1 MLFLNALSCNN
12 DSGRI
17 PVWLMRQ
24 AGRYMSSYR
33 KLKESYSFHD
43 LCLIPEL
50 TTQVTLQPIEAF
62 DFDAAILFS
71 DILLPLIAIGITTI
85 FRDGKGPLLIGPGWE
100 RVLSPPDISSIL
112 QETISGV
119 YQAAALLSASLDRPL
134 IGFSGAPW
142 TLAAYLIEGEAS
154 TTWPKTRAAL
164 QHNSKRVHALVRSL
178 EEIVV
183 SHLTLQ
189 IQAGVDA
196 IQLFDSRSSL
206 LPDLLFQ
213 EFSVQ
218 PILRI
223 VRRLP
228 TCPTIIYTA
237 NALTAALYAPSAI
250 SCDET
255 VDMAAL
261 RSTIAP
267 SVAIQGNLN
276 PKFLIGPKSLLIQE
290 IRHICGCMRNDKG
303 FIFNLS
309 SGVLPQT
316 EEEAIHSLVE
326 TVREIQ
332 IL

>member
-33 KLKESYSFHD
+33 KLKESYSFQD

-50 TTQVTLQPIEAF
+50 AAQVTLQPIETF

-71 DILLPLIAIGITTI
+71 DILLPLIAIGVTTI
-85 FRDGKGPLLIGPGWE
+85 FRDGQGPLLVGPGWE
-100 RVLSPPDISSIL
+100 RVCPPFDMTSAL
-112 QETISGV
+112 QETIPGV
-119 YQAAALLSASLDRPL
+119 YQAATLLSASLDRPL

-164 QHNSKRVHALVRSL
+164 QQHPKHVLKLVRSL
-178 EEIVV
+178 EEMVV

-206 LPDLLFQ
+206 LPDPLFQ

-223 VRRLP
+223 IRRLP
-228 TCPTIIYTA
+228 TCP
-237 NALTAALYAPSAI
+237 AI
-250 SCDET
+250 
-255 VDMAAL
+255 
-261 RSTIAP
+261 
-267 SVAIQGNLN
+267 VA
-276 PKFLIGPKSLLIQE
+276 
-290 IRHICGCMRNDKG
+290 
-303 FIFNLS
+303 
-309 SGVLPQT
+309 
-316 EEEAIHSLVE
+316 
-326 TVREIQ
+326 
-332 IL
+332 